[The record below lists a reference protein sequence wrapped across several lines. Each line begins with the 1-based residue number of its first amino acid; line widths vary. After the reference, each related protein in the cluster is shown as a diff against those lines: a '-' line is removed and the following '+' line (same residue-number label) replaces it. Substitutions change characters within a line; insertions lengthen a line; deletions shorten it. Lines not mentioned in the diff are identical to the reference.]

1 MKQAVIFDMDGVLV
15 DNRDIHLEAFDVLF
29 ARHGL
34 SAPREKMLMQFGKV
48 NLAIF
53 RDVFG
58 DRFTD
63 GETAAF
69 GKEKEEIYREIF
81 ARKIEPARGLVPFL
95 AGLKKRGARIAVGSS
110 GPLANVQF
118 VLEKCGIAE
127 YFDAIADGDRISRGK
142 PDPEV
147 FLLAARLLNDDP
159 SQCIVFE
166 DAIVG
171 IEAGKR
177 AGMTVIAMDTT
188 FPREMLSGSGYDGIV
203 SDFTEVDASILDKY

>member
-1 MKQAVIFDMDGVLV
+1 M
-15 DNRDIHLEAFDVLF
+15 LE
-29 ARHGL
+29 
-34 SAPREKMLMQFGKV
+34 E
-48 NLAIF
+48 
-53 RDVFG
+53 
-58 DRFTD
+58 
-63 GETAAF
+63 
-69 GKEKEEIYREIF
+69 
-81 ARKIEPARGLVPFL
+81 
-95 AGLKKRGARIAVGSS
+95 
-110 GPLANVQF
+110 
-118 VLEKCGIAE
+118 CGIAE

-147 FLLAARLLNDDP
+147 FLLAARLLNVDP

-188 FPREMLSGSGYDGIV
+188 FPRDMLSGSGSDGIG